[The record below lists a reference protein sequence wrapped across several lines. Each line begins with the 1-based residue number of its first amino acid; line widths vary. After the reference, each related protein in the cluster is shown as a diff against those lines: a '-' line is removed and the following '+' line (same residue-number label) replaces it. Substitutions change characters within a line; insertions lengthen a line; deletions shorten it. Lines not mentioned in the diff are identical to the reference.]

1 MAYLGIPQVKGFTQR
16 DRDETITASWTFTR
30 DINGTTTSARWA
42 DLAEIYEPDNN
53 YPAGTLVQF
62 GGLNEITVAK
72 KQVNGVISTRPGF
85 KMNADARGLY
95 MVLFG
100 RSPVLVVGKVS
111 KFDKLVLSKVPGKAR
126 RRTLLDRILLK
137 KVIGI
142 SLEDKDEK
150 SSKVEAFL
158 KAVF

>member
-42 DLAEIYEPDNN
+42 DLAEIYEPDDI

-85 KMNADARGLY
+85 KMNSAAKGLY

-126 RRTLLDRILLK
+126 RRSLLDRILLK